1 MWQTPQRSLQH
12 SKTELMCSLISSH
25 VIVWHCQMVP
35 SPPLQ
40 KQGLVIWVLAGQLL
54 RHRTLF
60 PHRLRPTLALKVLL
74 CKPNKPSQVPS
85 NRVML
90 SGLILFLTSVPL
102 QCIASSKKCNL
113 SRANRDLRDSLHVGV
128 GGGGHSASPSQSA
141 AAQIRDVTSEVEQS
155 GDRQV

>member
-12 SKTELMCSLISSH
+12 SRTELMCSLISLH
-25 VIVWHCQMVP
+25 VIVWHLRLVP
-35 SPPLQ
+35 SLPLR
-40 KQGLVIWVLAGQLL
+40 KQGLVMWVLAGQLL
-54 RHRTLF
+54 CHRTLF
-60 PHRLRPTLALKVLL
+60 PHRLHPTLVLKVLL

-90 SGLILFLTSVPL
+90 SGLILFLTAVPL

-113 SRANRDLRDSLHVGV
+113 SRGNRDLCNSLHVGV

-141 AAQIRDVTSEVEQS
+141 AAQIREVTSEVQQS